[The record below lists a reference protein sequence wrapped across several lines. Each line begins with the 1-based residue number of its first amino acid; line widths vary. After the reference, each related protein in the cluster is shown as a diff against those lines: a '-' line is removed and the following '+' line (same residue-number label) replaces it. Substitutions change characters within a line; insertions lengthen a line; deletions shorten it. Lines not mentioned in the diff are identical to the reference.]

1 MSPIK
6 NIAVDSL
13 SEVLQKK
20 TLSNTYLLTI
30 QLEYL
35 ASYVT
40 TMSSNSVELANKLLL
55 CLFRYEN
62 LLLCPFRG
70 MVSHSTHSREPGAIS
85 SDDEGIER
93 ISHQRT
99 RAVRKPHRLQRLSPK
114 WKDLG

>member
-13 SEVLQKK
+13 SEVLQK
-20 TLSNTYLLTI
+20 TLAVKHIFTNYPI
-30 QLEYL
+30 RVP
-35 ASYVT
+35 SYVT
-40 TMSSNSVELANKLLL
+40 TMSSDSVELANKLLL

-62 LLLCPFRG
+62 LLLCRFRG